1 MLPKDSDG
9 FYILE
14 PTKYTVQQQMKRK
27 KEQEIIFRHGHIAIT
42 NYHLGDC
49 KAFEKMLSTW
59 DDIYFKYRPMGYWY
73 IKRLRELRINRGFNI
88 KLLHEYFP
96 NAKMTAENDAYPS
109 DKIDIRLTVNP
120 RSDFQRVAL
129 TFMTANGDF
138 KENRSFTQQIIDAE
152 PGEGKAQ
159 PDDTMIP
166 VPGGWKRMNELKV
179 GDEVY
184 NRMGKPVKI
193 LNIYPQNGI
202 QETYRVTLKDGRS
215 TRCNLQHLWAVYS
228 TRDIKHM
235 EVLPLYKILEY
246 QKEYKIT
253 FYVPDCITP
262 DDKKYGV
269 TEITNIEKVEPT
281 YQRCILIDDPE
292 HIYLTEDYIPTHNT
306 FCGVATVS
314 YFQRKAIVI
323 VPIQKVLEQWK
334 ESFINFTTLK
344 DEDILV
350 VQGSNICKKIIDGKY
365 KDKKV
370 FLFMADTLSSFESRY
385 GTLETIELMRA
396 THAALKIVDEVHL
409 DMKAIS
415 MIEAVSNF
423 QMNYYMSATPG
434 RAQRKE
440 NFIFRTQFYYVPRF
454 GSDFKKQEERHVI
467 VMTKFYKFLPDQ
479 SQINKMIN
487 KRQKWLN
494 SKAYETELFNAPI
507 HQRAN
512 FEASFTYVLRWA
524 KKQLKPGNKIL
535 VLCSTIDGTK
545 YLKDLCSAEV
555 FSKSDVSQYYGSL
568 PTEADKK
575 SALEKTVICATSA
588 SLGTGADVKGLQF
601 VFCCIT
607 YTAWTNVIQM
617 SGRLRKLPD
626 NTPCVY
632 IEFVNESWYKTLK
645 QYDKRK
651 PYLMQRS
658 KTGKILEIE

>member
-88 KLLHEYFP
+88 KLLHEYFS
-96 NAKMTAENDAYPS
+96 NATMTAENDAYPS
-109 DKIDIRLTVNP
+109 DKIDIRLTANP

-138 KENRSFTQQIIDAE
+138 KGNRSFTQQIIDAE

-159 PDDTMIP
+159 PNDTMIP
-166 VPGGWKRMNELKV
+166 VPGGWKRMDELKV

-184 NRMGKPVKI
+184 NRLGNPVKV
-193 LNIYPQNGI
+193 LAIYPQNGL
-202 QETYRVTLKDGRS
+202 QETYEVFLEDGRC
-215 TRCNLQHLWAVYS
+215 TRCNKEHLWVVYS
-228 TRDIKHM
+228 SRNPYALETLTLETIMECMEKDHIKFYLIPAIDAERKM
-235 EVLPLYKILEY
+235 YGWVKIDM
-246 QKEYKIT
+246 I
-253 FYVPDCITP
+253 
-262 DDKKYGV
+262 KK
-269 TEITNIEKVEPT
+269 TTPT

-292 HIYLTEDYIPTHNT
+292 HIYLTENYIPTHNT

-323 VPIQKVLEQWK
+323 VPIQKVLEQWR

-344 DEDILV
+344 GEDILV

-588 SLGTGADVKGLQF
+588 SLGTGADVKG
-601 VFCCIT
+601 
-607 YTAWTNVIQM
+607 
-617 SGRLRKLPD
+617 SGIKHSD
-626 NTPCVY
+626 NT
-632 IEFVNESWYKTLK
+632 IRGNH
-645 QYDKRK
+645 
-651 PYLMQRS
+651 
-658 KTGKILEIE
+658 I